1 MTQLKCKPSF
11 VFNLINKFEKQKR
24 KFESLLKFY
33 LVDMEV
39 QGNISASE

>member
-1 MTQLKCKPSF
+1 MTQLKYKPNF
-11 VFNLINKFEKQKR
+11 VLNLIDKFEKRKR

-39 QGNISASE
+39 WGNISGSD

>member
-1 MTQLKCKPSF
+1 MTQLKCKQNV
-11 VFNLINKFEKQKR
+11 VFNLINKVEKQKR

-39 QGNISASE
+39 RGNISASD